1 MFKKS
6 YSGIKKRFQY
16 ANFDQA
22 KAHYERNIQFEKK
35 TIFPFSIG
43 QILKNDPHWF
53 LKVLL
58 LSRRAVKRLSKT
70 QNVYMFIFK
79 SAFWRHD
86 VKGYSY
92 LYYERK
98 KNEILIVRK
107 QNAIAL
113 SNKRWTNSNDGPAVM
128 REDNWQTLAHF
139 VHFRV
144 FWLS

>member
-1 MFKKS
+1 MLIL
-6 YSGIKKRFQY
+6 IKLKPIMRRIYNSKR
-16 ANFDQA
+16 
-22 KAHYERNIQFEKK
+22 KQF
-35 TIFPFSIG
+35 FVFSIG

-92 LYYERK
+92 LHYERK

-107 QNAIAL
+107 QNALAL